1 MKPLCRIEFDRQCF
15 CQVTSWSLVRF
26 QTVLN
31 GPGLLETNSHSQP
44 FAYTVA
50 THDPVELLLL

>member
-1 MKPLCRIEFDRQCF
+1 MKHLCRIELDRQCF
-15 CQVTSWSLVRF
+15 CQVTSGGLVRF

-31 GPGLLETNSHSQP
+31 GPGLLETNSHSLP

-50 THDPVELLLL
+50 NYDPVELLLL